1 MIPPSINNSPR
12 AEQLRSQLT
21 DVMSVDSVTTLR
33 EPPDAIAFRGQL
45 HVDSDKA
52 FELIEPRFEAAG
64 YTPLLRHTDG
74 HDIVTAMPGRVIVSK
89 SDPRI
94 NLILFVATVAS
105 TFITGAMSGDAFNI
119 ADGILF
125 SVSMLTILG
134 AHELGHYFVARHYN
148 APVTLPYFIPVPI
161 ISPMGTLGAV
171 IKLKAPFVNRK
182 TLFDVGIAGP
192 LAGLVFAIPIL
203 LIGLSMSTVG
213 QCPVPGQCMQEGNS
227 LVYAAAKFLV
237 FGRFLPA
244 GPLDVQIS
252 PVAWAGWVGLFVTA
266 INLLPAGQLD
276 GGHVTFAL
284 FGTRAALLG
293 RITVVILAILSLPA
307 LLPQPLDL
315 SFLGVPGLNYP
326 GYIGWIVWVGLIFLT
341 GVQHPVPLNDISD
354 IGPGRKALGVLAIIL
369 FILLFTP
376 LPFSVS

>member
-12 AEQLRSQLT
+12 AEQLRNQLT
-21 DVMSVDSVTTLR
+21 DVMSVDSVMTLR
-33 EPPDAIAFRGQL
+33 EPPDAIAFRGRL

-94 NLILFVATVAS
+94 NLILFLATVAS
-105 TFITGAMSGDAFNI
+105 TFVTGAMSGDAFNI

-134 AHELGHYFVARHYN
+134 AHELGHYFVARHYH

-171 IKLKAPFVNRK
+171 IKLKAPFINRK

-213 QCPVPGQCMQEGNS
+213 PCPAPGQCMQEGNS

-276 GGHVTFAL
+276 GGHITFAL
-284 FGTRAALLG
+284 FGKRAALLG

-354 IGPGRKALGVLAIIL
+354 IGPGRKALGVLAIVL